1 MIKNVIL
8 ILLFFIATTSYSQ
21 IITYETIQKREYD
34 IQSKKILKDSI
45 FAQHGKIV
53 ISKDKKIITQE
64 EGNNRWEFKLIDYNK
79 EQNLYYY
86 YIDGEPNPYALS
98 LALHPTGHIII
109 AWDKN
114 EYTIYLVKIQIV
126 TYKEI

>member
-79 EQNLYYY
+79 EQNY